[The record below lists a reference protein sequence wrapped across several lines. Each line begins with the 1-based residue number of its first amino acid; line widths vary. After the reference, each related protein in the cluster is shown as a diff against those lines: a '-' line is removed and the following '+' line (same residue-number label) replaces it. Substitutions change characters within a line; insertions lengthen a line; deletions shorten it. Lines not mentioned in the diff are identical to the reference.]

1 MAENPSEDAQARLT
15 VMEKESNGFRIAEE
29 DLNLRGPGELT
40 GTRQSGL
47 PDMKLASLAD
57 IDLLSAARSEA
68 NDLLIRDEHL
78 ELPENN
84 LLSEALDRLVSKV
97 EKEEVEQFAKKLS
110 PRKR

>member
-47 PDMKLASLAD
+47 PPLKNVRLETPGLSIFKVIHQKHRQVVEDM
-57 IDLLSAARSEA
+57 I
-68 NDLLIRDEHL
+68 
-78 ELPENN
+78 EL
-84 LLSEALDRLVSKV
+84 EALDHLGDPVGDV
-97 EKEEVEQFAKKLS
+97 VLCNLE
-110 PRKR
+110 